1 MRRSCAGA
9 DRCPPLR
16 GLKIPV
22 APEAFGGG
30 DSPASGGLSGFPDFP
45 MKWIYWLGWMSF
57 GSAFRSL
64 FGMRIEGRENLVTEG
79 AVLVAS
85 NHQSYLDPP
94 LIGNLYQDEMV
105 YLARKTLFT
114 GFGRWLYTQWN
125 AIPVDQ
131 DRPDMA
137 SLKTIIRKLKE
148 GHRVL
153 VFPEGSRTLD
163 GEIGEAAPGIGLVA
177 VKSGAVIQPVRIRG
191 AHEALPRG
199 SGRIRFS
206 RISVHVGPA
215 IRLSPTE
222 LAAVNGKD
230 DYDRIAK
237 RIMAAIEAL

>member
-1 MRRSCAGA
+1 
-9 DRCPPLR
+9 
-16 GLKIPV
+16 
-22 APEAFGGG
+22 
-30 DSPASGGLSGFPDFP
+30 

-64 FGMRIEGRENLVTEG
+64 FGMRIIGREHLITEG
-79 AVLVAS
+79 PVLVAS

-105 YLARKTLFT
+105 YLARKTLFNRVT
-114 GFGRWLYTQWN
+114 RWLYSSWN

-137 SLKTIIRKLKE
+137 SLKTIIRKLRE

-163 GEIGEAAPGIGLVA
+163 GELGEAAPGVGLIA
-177 VKSGAVIQPVRIRG
+177 AKSGAVIQPVRIRG
-191 AHEALPRG
+191 AREALPRG
-199 SGRIRFS
+199 SARIRFA
-206 RISVHVGPA
+206 RISVHVGPP
-215 IRLSPTE
+215 IRLTRDE
-222 LAAVNGKD
+222 LAAAKGKE
-230 DYDRIAK
+230 DYERISK